1 MTMPTDATNP
11 VRRTSIGA
19 AIDRISS
26 NWGWFAAYGAL
37 LIALGALA
45 LVYVVTATVATV
57 LVNGVLMVVAG
68 VAEIAFGLRAKSWGR
83 FVLMI
88 LAGLLY
94 VAAGVLTWM
103 NPLLASAVMTLML
116 GVALL
121 VAGGVRFALAFQM
134 PSDAPRAWVFLG
146 AAATTLL
153 GALVLAMWPGNS
165 LVLLGTLFGVELIL
179 SGFGWLSFSSVLR
192 RFAN

>member
-1 MTMPTDATNP
+1 MILPAEAATP
-11 VRRTSIGA
+11 ARPASIGA

-45 LVYVVTATVATV
+45 LVYVVSATVATV
-57 LVNGVLMVVAG
+57 LVNGVLMAVAG
-68 VAEIAFGLRAKSWGR
+68 VAEIAFGLRAKTWGR
-83 FVLMI
+83 FILMI
-88 LAGLLY
+88 FAGVLY
-94 VAAGVLTWM
+94 LAAGVLVWM
-103 NPLLASAVMTLML
+103 NPLLASAAMTLML

-121 VAGGVRFALAFQM
+121 IAGGVRFALAFQM

-165 LVLLGTLFGVELIL
+165 LVLLGTLLGVELIL
-179 SGFGWLSFSSVLR
+179 SGFGWISFASVLR